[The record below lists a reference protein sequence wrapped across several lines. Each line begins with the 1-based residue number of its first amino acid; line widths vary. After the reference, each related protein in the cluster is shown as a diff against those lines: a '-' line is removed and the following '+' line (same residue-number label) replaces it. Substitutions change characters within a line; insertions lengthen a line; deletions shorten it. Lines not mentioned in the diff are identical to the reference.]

1 MDLVKLIES
10 TKFYQH
16 YLINFVLSNWS
27 NHLCLPFVCQMLT
40 LILPY
45 SLGLGWPHLSYSSPW
60 DGSHEETRAMIFSIL
75 FRLSFLAQLQVW
87 LLEKVVTCS
96 PLFLVQ
102 FTFTLYRVV
111 FRVSELLSP
120 LKAFSYDVSP
130 SLEPHSDWI
139 EPLECL

>member
-1 MDLVKLIES
+1 
-10 TKFYQH
+10 
-16 YLINFVLSNWS
+16 
-27 NHLCLPFVCQMLT
+27 
-40 LILPY
+40 
-45 SLGLGWPHLSYSSPW
+45 
-60 DGSHEETRAMIFSIL
+60 MIFSIL
-75 FRLSFLAQLQVW
+75 FRLSFLAQLQVL
-87 LLEKVVTCS
+87 LLEKVVTYS

-130 SLEPHSDWI
+130 FLELRSDWI